1 MLLGLAARGVAGRAE
16 DPEKVSLADLK
27 TGLLRKMVAAHAA
40 GFAADKS
47 REAKAKTLAT
57 TLGGAAAVAGK
68 LDYAYAGDKPSVELD
83 ATKLGK
89 DVGPA
94 DRDAALAAV
103 KDLVGYALNKV
114 ADGSIT
120 EGEDKLTLAKADAKT
135 LAGAVRVRWPAAPP
149 TVDTSKI
156 LASRLDALTKELDAL
171 KKVEARIAK
180 LEKDAPGAGK
190 KLDDISTQVKKIADA
205 IKDLEKLLPA
215 VQKLE
220 EAIKAL
226 DGKAKTSD
234 DQIKAM
240 TDRATKQDK
249 AIADSAV
256 ALDKQRVDGAAALE
270 KLRAETALALVK
282 QRTDTAAVLKLQR
295 DEFVVVMKKLV
306 DETNVAFQK
315 QNDSVKLLTDKLAR
329 TDDRASAQAK
339 QIQQAEASRKKLD
352 ARLKKAEA
360 ILFPPIVQYQV
371 IDRGYYTLSP
381 SQNVGFFGECFPTL
395 TPVWVPCPVYVPIGT
410 KVQDSDQGQLDLPK
424 KATRPTG
431 NRLAPPES
439 VSGRKPRV
447 RTGPAV
453 VPVYHTDGLKAGDA
467 FAIYTRGVQLYFSG
481 ESAEALARFD
491 AATRL
496 DAADARIWYFK
507 SLGETALGDA
517 VAATKSL
524 DRAVVLHLQGKPKP
538 ELIGIALERI
548 QGPARL
554 QFREA
559 LEAQRVRR

>member
-180 LEKDAPGAGK
+180 MEKDAPASGK
-190 KLDDISTQVKKIADA
+190 KLDDLAAQVKELGKVA
-205 IKDLEKLLPA
+205 PS

-220 EAIKAL
+220 
-226 DGKAKTSD
+226 
-234 DQIKAM
+234 
-240 TDRATKQDK
+240 K
-249 AIADSAV
+249 AIADSAA
-256 ALDKQRVDGAAALE
+256 ALDKQAKELAGLKKQNDEYAAALKKQADITAALKKQADDTSAALDKQGKANAALKKQVE
-270 KLRAETALALVK
+270 DATAALDKQGKELLAVLKKQADDNAAALKKQADDNVTRLAKHEAEATAALVK
-282 QRTDTAAVLKLQR
+282 QSKDNAAALAKLGLANIAA
-295 DEFVVVMKKLV
+295 MKKAGEQGTAERKRLAAL
-306 DETNVAFQK
+306 E
-315 QNDSVKLLTDKLAR
+315 DKF
-329 TDDRASAQAK
+329 AK
-339 QIQQAEASRKKLD
+339 EGADWKKLNE
-352 ARLKKAEA
+352 RLERIEA
-360 ILFPPIVQYQV
+360 ILFPPPPPVVPCEIAEQ
-371 IDRGYYTLSP
+371 GYYMSTTTR
-381 SQNVGFFGECFPTL
+381 GRGCFGRLFPCRTM
-395 TPVWVPCPVYVPIGT
+395 TWVPCPISVPCT
-410 KVQDSDQGQLDLPK
+410 
-424 KATRPTG
+424 PT
-431 NRLAPPES
+431 
-439 VSGRKPRV
+439 
-447 RTGPAV
+447 
-453 VPVYHTDGLKAGDA
+453 VPC
-467 FAIYTRGVQLYFSG
+467 
-481 ESAEALARFD
+481 
-491 AATRL
+491 
-496 DAADARIWYFK
+496 
-507 SLGETALGDA
+507 
-517 VAATKSL
+517 
-524 DRAVVLHLQGKPKP
+524 P
-538 ELIGIALERI
+538 
-548 QGPARL
+548 
-554 QFREA
+554 
-559 LEAQRVRR
+559 